1 MPSTWCLEKPHGGH
15 TLTNGNH
22 RAMPTALTVQT
33 LSEPSAFAALG
44 PEWTGLLEAS
54 DSDGFFLTWEWLF
67 TWWKHLAAGRQLF
80 MLTVRSG
87 EDLVGIA
94 PFALRP
100 AALDRVPPLSCIELL
115 GSGTAGSDYLDVIV
129 RRHSEPEVARA
140 LAEHLARGGQMLS
153 LARVR
158 SSSSSAQSLAVHLG
172 SLGWSVSET
181 KSEAC
186 PVVRRVGPNWS
197 TYLQSL
203 GAEHRYAFRRKL
215 RRLTQRY
222 QISLDAARSEE
233 ERREAMQLLIAL
245 HQARWR
251 KRGESEAFSG
261 GALIAF
267 HDEISALAL
276 RRGWLRLFVLRLDG
290 RPAAALYGFR
300 YRDVFY
306 FYQSGF
312 DPAFS
317 KESVGLVILGLSIER
332 AFEEGVAEYDLLHGV
347 EAYKFHWAQ
356 GARELSRI
364 ELYPPGTRG
373 LLYRGTVGLTR
384 TARRLARGLLW
395 AQ

>member
-1 MPSTWCLEKPHGGH
+1 MP
-15 TLTNGNH
+15 
-22 RAMPTALTVQT
+22 AALTVQT

-44 PEWTGLLEAS
+44 SEWTELLEAS

-67 TWWKHLAAGRQLF
+67 TWWKHLAEGRRLF
-80 MLTVRSG
+80 ILTVRSG
-87 EDLVGIA
+87 EELLAIA
-94 PFALRP
+94 PFAIRP
-100 AALDRVPPLSCIELL
+100 ATLDRVPPLSCIELL

-129 RRHSEPEVARA
+129 RRHSEYQVARA
-140 LAEHLARGGQMLS
+140 LAEHLACERQMLS

-158 SSSSSAQSLAVHLG
+158 SSSSSAQSLAAHLD

-181 KSEAC
+181 SSETC
-186 PVVRRVGPNWS
+186 PVVRREGPDFTS
-197 TYLQSL
+197 YLQSL

-215 RRLTQRY
+215 KKLTQRHRV
-222 QISLDAARSEE
+222 SLDAARSED
-233 ERREAMQLLIAL
+233 ERREAMRILIGL

-251 KRGESEAFSG
+251 ERGKSEAFDSD
-261 GALIAF
+261 AMISF
-267 HDEISALAL
+267 HDEVSALAL

-312 DPAFS
+312 DPALA
-317 KESVGLVILGLSIER
+317 KESVGLVTMGLSIESSF
-332 AFEEGVAEYDLLHGV
+332 AEGVAEFDLLHGD
-347 EAYKFHWAQ
+347 ESYKFHWANS
-356 GARELSRI
+356 ARELSRI

-384 TARRLARGLLW
+384 TARRIARGLLW

>member
-1 MPSTWCLEKPHGGH
+1 
-15 TLTNGNH
+15 
-22 RAMPTALTVQT
+22 MPTALTVQT

-44 PEWTGLLEAS
+44 PEWTELLEAS

-67 TWWKHLAAGRQLF
+67 TWWKHLAGGRQLF
-80 MLTVRSG
+80 ILTVRSG
-87 EDLVGIA
+87 EELVAIA
-94 PFALRP
+94 PFAIRP
-100 AALDRVPPLSCIELL
+100 ATLDRVPPLSCIELL

-129 RRHSEPEVARA
+129 RRGREREVARA
-140 LAEHLARGGQMLS
+140 LAEHLARDTRMLT

-158 SSSSSAQSLAVHLG
+158 SGRSSAQALAAHLG

-181 KSEAC
+181 RSETC
-186 PVVRRVGPNWS
+186 PVVRREGPDWS
-197 TYLQSL
+197 SYLQSL
-203 GAEHRYAFRRKL
+203 GAEHRYAFRRKVK
-215 RRLTQRY
+215 RLTQRHRV
-222 QISLDAARSEE
+222 SLDAARSEE
-233 ERREAMQLLIAL
+233 ERREAMRLLIAL

-251 KRGESEAFSG
+251 ERGKSEAFSSD
-261 GALIAF
+261 ALIAF
-267 HDEISALAL
+267 HDEVSALAL

-312 DPAFS
+312 DPAFG
-317 KESVGLVILGLSIER
+317 KESVGLVIMGLSIES
-332 AFEEGVAEYDLLHGV
+332 AFEEGVAEFDLLHGE
-347 EAYKFHWAQ
+347 EAYKFHWANS
-356 GARELSRI
+356 ARELSRI

-384 TARRLARGLLW
+384 TARRIARGLLW